1 MAVLCYCNALNK
13 ERMIDDLKAY
23 ISEFI
28 GTAILMIGGITA
40 ISFSFGYQSQ
50 LPTLIPS
57 QTLRLA
63 LAGAGFGLGVIVVVY
78 SVLGQTSGGHLNP
91 ALTIAF
97 WMQAKIE
104 TRQLAPYIFCQCLGS
119 LTGTWVVATL
129 LPNLSSSVG
138 HGVTSIADTISPGV
152 AIVIEALL
160 TMAFVLMIFWMTS
173 CHDRARYTGFCVFI
187 YLIIFVPLEAPL
199 TGTSIN
205 PARSIGPAIYAN
217 NYTDLAIYIFGPL
230 AGAIAGAMIS
240 KYILNHKP
248 KCKRV
253 CGSPQKKS
261 PQ

>member
-1 MAVLCYCNALNK
+1 MT
-13 ERMIDDLKAY
+13 DDLKAY
-23 ISEFI
+23 LSEFL

-40 ISFSFGYQSQ
+40 IAFSFGDQSQ
-50 LPTLIPS
+50 LTTLIPN

-63 LAGAGFGLGVIVVVY
+63 LAGAGFGVGVMVVVY

-97 WMQAKIE
+97 WMQDKIE
-104 TRQLAPYIFCQCLGS
+104 TKQLAPYIFCQCLGS
-119 LTGTWVVATL
+119 LAGTWLVATSI
-129 LPNLSSSVG
+129 PDLSSSVG
-138 HGVTSIADTISPGV
+138 HGVTSIADTITPGV
-152 AIVIEALL
+152 AILLEALL

-173 CHDRARYTGFCVFI
+173 CHDRARYTGLCVFI
-187 YLIIFVPLEAPL
+187 YLVIFVPLEAPL

-230 AGAIAGAMIS
+230 TGAIAGTSIAR
-240 KYILNHKP
+240 YILNHQP

-253 CGSPQKKS
+253 CGQPKNKIAQ
-261 PQ
+261 